1 MRFIKLYFV
10 LVLFG
15 CVFLAPVRAQSDAAP
30 KKWAVIVGVA
40 KYARLP
46 GGQQLQF
53 AERDAVVFANLLRQ
67 SGFNESN
74 LKLLVGPQAT
84 IAGIKSAIGDWLPR
98 SAGAND
104 TVYLYF
110 SGHGFFEREFSE
122 GYFLAYDTD
131 PQSLYGSA
139 LSISD
144 LKLALGR
151 RVKAK
156 NIVLIADAIR
166 KDFFDPD
173 SRPASDSTAFFHSL
187 EDLAFAK
194 PSVTVLMASSPGQFS
209 WEGQRWGGQGV
220 FTKFLAEAISSAD
233 RDNDGIMSGDE
244 IFDFVRE
251 KLAQETSNKQLPWR
265 SGASLAQ
272 VGIFS
277 TGQLA
282 RSTIQKPVEQT
293 SIGSNDKR
301 PGPATDTRANSA
313 SQSPNTSAVQAQSTA
328 RANPAAPSGR
338 TNSGASQP
346 TQIAKSNV
354 ERPRPSV
361 VSPVDSG
368 LVGAAS
374 KSSVSEVA
382 ANTPAVPRPA
392 IRPPDQPAVS
402 TEAIDSKN
410 RPASAPLPVS
420 GATGAPSPLIGQLE
434 VAIASGSL
442 LEPRNASA
450 WDLFQK
456 LSQDQ
461 TASLELPRMKSML
474 AEALFIS
481 SKTIITADIRSDV
494 IAERA
499 DEFRRAGQM
508 LARSRALRPE
518 DSRIAP
524 LEKMSAVHALIAL
537 QFYDEADKSLATLQG
552 AARDAV
558 VENAAGIIQ
567 QGLLNEYQAERAYK
581 RAADLDTK
589 WASPHYNLAILYKGS
604 KKALAL
610 AEFQRAAEL
619 DPKNAVL
626 FMALGDE
633 HFELAQWSKAADSYR
648 KALAIAPND
657 DSLHTKLGHSLYSQ
671 GLRDEATREYQR
683 ARDLKTKQ

>member
-1 MRFIKLYFV
+1 MRFIKLYFA

-15 CVFLAPVRAQSDAAP
+15 WVFLAPVRAQNDAAP

-156 NIVLIADAIR
+156 NIVFIADAIR

-209 WEGQRWGGQGV
+209 WEGQRWGGQGA
-220 FTKFLAEAISSAD
+220 FTKLLAEAISSAD
-233 RDNDGIMSGDE
+233 RDNDGIVSGDE

-265 SGASLAQ
+265 SGASLAK
-272 VGIFS
+272 VGVFS

-282 RSTIQKPVEQT
+282 RSTTQKPVEQA

-301 PGPATDTRANSA
+301 PAPAADTRANPASA
-313 SQSPNTSAVQAQSTA
+313 TQSPNTSAVQAQSTA

-368 LVGAAS
+368 PVGAAFKAS
-374 KSSVSEVA
+374 GSEVA
-382 ANTPAVPRPA
+382 ANTPAAPKPA

-420 GATGAPSPLIGQLE
+420 GATGAPSPL
-434 VAIASGSL
+434 
-442 LEPRNASA
+442 
-450 WDLFQK
+450 
-456 LSQDQ
+456 
-461 TASLELPRMKSML
+461 
-474 AEALFIS
+474 
-481 SKTIITADIRSDV
+481 
-494 IAERA
+494 

-518 DSRIAP
+518 DGRIAP

-633 HFELAQWSKAADSYR
+633 YFELEQWSKAADSYR